1 MSNVNKEVLFGM
13 TKDHL
18 IFDESINRY
27 FHKDSYNDFQEF
39 KKYAHEN
46 GIDFYVTSSFRS
58 FEDQL
63 RIWNEKCE
71 GKRPIYNREGVELD
85 VEKLSSHEIVKSIIN
100 WSALP
105 GTSRHHWGTELD
117 VVDGNSW
124 PQGYHIQ
131 LIPSEFEKDGPF
143 YEFGQWLNKQIEE
156 QKSYSYYRP
165 YLEDLGG
172 VAPEA
177 WHISY
182 AKISAKYHKQY
193 TYEIFCELLEHEKMR
208 ELTFLDEV
216 KANSQH
222 IYDHF
227 FKKLLA

>member
-1 MSNVNKEVLFGM
+1 MSAINKEVLFGM

-27 FHKDSYNDFQEF
+27 FHKDSYNDFCAFRDFAKESG
-39 KKYAHEN
+39 HEL
-46 GIDFYVTSSFRS
+46 YVTSSFRS

-71 GKRPIYNREGVELD
+71 GIRPIYDRSGVELK
-85 VEKLSSHEIVKSIIN
+85 VSNLSPSKIVNAIIN

-117 VVDGNSW
+117 VVDKKSW
-124 PQGYHIQ
+124 PKDYHVQ
-131 LIPSEFEKDGPF
+131 LIPSEFEKGGPF
-143 YEFGQWLNKQIEE
+143 FDFGNWLNEKIENDE
-156 QKSYSYYRP
+156 SFSYYRP

-182 AKISAKYHKQY
+182 NKVSSKYHKQY
-193 TYEIFCELLEHEKMR
+193 DYELFCELLEHEKMR
-208 ELTFLDEV
+208 KLTFLDEV
-216 KANSQH
+216 KANSRH
-222 IYDHF
+222 IYEHF
-227 FKKLLA
+227 FKLLLC